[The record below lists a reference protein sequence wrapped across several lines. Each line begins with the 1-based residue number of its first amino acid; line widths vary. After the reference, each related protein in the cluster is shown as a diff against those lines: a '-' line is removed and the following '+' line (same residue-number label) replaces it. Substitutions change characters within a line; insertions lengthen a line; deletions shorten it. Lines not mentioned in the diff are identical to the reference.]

1 MASEGTAAG
10 DRYLTKQN
18 FLRWYQYITVL
29 GLATVVATV
38 VTSGIIPNVVSGTIL
53 GCWLL
58 TSLFVLAHFGI
69 KNSPHGV

>member
-1 MASEGTAAG
+1 MASEGAAAD

-18 FLRWYQYITVL
+18 FLRCYKYITVL
-29 GLATVVATV
+29 GLATVVVTV
-38 VTSGIIPNVVSGTIL
+38 VTSGIIPSAVSGTII

-58 TSLFVLAHFGI
+58 TSLFVLAHYGI